1 MYYKGGLQMMR
12 TNVSQKMYVYYQY
25 FFKGNK
31 KKHLKLK
38 DMMNKKKERNKVT
51 YVSLYELLASI
62 KMIIIVNFC

>member
-1 MYYKGGLQMMR
+1 MFIISIFLKEI
-12 TNVSQKMYVYYQY
+12 
-25 FFKGNK
+25 K

-51 YVSLYELLASI
+51 YVLLYEILASI